1 MAKRVLVVDDAMIMR
16 MRIKEIA
23 ARDSEHGRL
32 PAKPANGEEG
42 NSPSYRELRPDL
54 MTLDIVMPKMDGVAV
69 LRQIRQEDPHAK
81 IVMVS
86 AVDQKGKLTECI
98 RLGAVDFIVKPFDK
112 ARPEE
117 FFRQIRSATNR
128 SPSATAD
135 ARNNEPPATGRAVIR
150 ARRNCLRIPGRRRLG
165 LSTANW

>member
-23 ARDSEHGRL
+23 RDSGWEIAGE
-32 PAKPANGEEG
+32 AANGEEG
-42 NSPSYRELRPDL
+42 LAQYRDLRPDL

-69 LRQIRQEDPHAK
+69 LRQIRQEDPQAK

-112 ARPEE
+112 ARLKS
-117 FFRQIRSATNR
+117 FFAKYGR
-128 SPSATAD
+128 D
-135 ARNNEPPATGRAVIR
+135 EPPASADGQIHQSQQGE
-150 ARRNCLRIPGRRRLG
+150 P
-165 LSTANW
+165 